1 MTDIVE
7 LLERGVDTNAI
18 PDVTDRVMERGAAEI
33 RRLRTEKDIL
43 ALVTVEQQGE
53 IKRLRAEVKRYEDA
67 RINPDEN
74 DCCTAYQAE
83 VEQLRSD
90 QLRRVDQQE
99 DCRFEWQQEQA
110 RLEAEIER
118 LRTFKHKPEVGGS
131 PCPTCGFVITYKKA
145 EPLMYED
152 EP

>member
-7 LLERGVDTNAI
+7 LLERGVDTNNI
-18 PDVTDRVMERGAAEI
+18 PDVTDRVMQRGADEI
-33 RRLRTEKDIL
+33 KRLRTEKDIL

-83 VEQLRSD
+83 VEQLR
-90 QLRRVDQQE
+90 
-99 DCRFEWQQEQA
+99 
-110 RLEAEIER
+110 
-118 LRTFKHKPEVGGS
+118 TFKHKPEVGGS

>member
-7 LLERGVDTNAI
+7 LLERGVDTNNI
-18 PDVTDRVMERGAAEI
+18 PDVTDRVMQKGAAEI

-110 RLEAEIER
+110 RLEAEIEQLQAENAHLDAALKRAHDEIDR
-118 LRTFKHKPEVGGS
+118 LTGYNLGR
-131 PCPTCGFVITYKKA
+131 
-145 EPLMYED
+145 D
-152 EP
+152 RR